1 MATFVDHV
9 TLHLRAGNGGNG
21 CVSVKREKFKP
32 LAGPDGG
39 NGGNGGD
46 IVLVADPQVTTLLG
60 FHRSPHRSSGNG
72 GPGMGDHRNGANGE
86 LMELSV
92 PLGTVVKDAEGN
104 ELSDMT
110 EPGFRLVVAPGGQGG
125 LGNAA
130 LASTKRKAPG
140 FALLG
145 TLGWEGDVQLV
156 LKTVADVALVGY
168 PSAGKS
174 SLIAA
179 MSAARPK
186 IADYPF
192 TTLHPNLGVV
202 QAGESRYTVADVP
215 GLIEGA
221 SEGKGLG
228 LEFLRHVER
237 CTALLHVLDC
247 ATLEPGRDPLSDL
260 DVILGEL
267 AAYPVPEGQKP
278 LLERPQLIALNK
290 VDVPEARELAGFVRG
305 DLEARG
311 YRVFEISTVSHEGL
325 KQLNYALAEVVETGR
340 VEAAAAAAAKPRIV
354 IRPKAVDDGGFEVRV
369 EGGSFGNIYRILGAK
384 PERWVQQTD
393 FTNDEAV
400 GFLAD
405 RLAKLGIENELFKAG
420 AVSGSTVIIG
430 PGHGVVFDW
439 EPTLTSTAELIT
451 APRGTDA
458 RLDEPRRRTSN
469 ERREEYFGRMDAKA
483 AARAE
488 LIREREAGLWH
499 SEGDEFDGNSDTG
512 TIDDLAADVATTG
525 DAATGEAATDKAAI
539 DEAAI
544 VGATDGDTVNG
555 DTVNGDTVNGGVG
568 VSEGAEGEKE

>member
-9 TLHLRAGNGGNG
+9 TLHLRAGHGGNG
-21 CVSVKREKFKP
+21 CVSVRREKFKP

-39 NGGNGGD
+39 NGGHGGD
-46 IVLVADPQVTTLLG
+46 IVLVADPQVTTLLNY
-60 FHRSPHRSSGNG
+60 HRGPHRSSDNG
-72 GPGMGDHRNGANGE
+72 GPGMGDHRAGANGE
-86 LMELSV
+86 ELELPV
-92 PLGTVVKDAEGN
+92 PVGTVVKDAEGN
-104 ELSDMT
+104 ELIDMS
-110 EPGFRLVVAPGGQGG
+110 EPGMRYVVAPGGLGG
-125 LGNAA
+125 LGNAS
-130 LASTKRKAPG
+130 LATTKRKAPG

-145 TLGWEGDVQLV
+145 TPGIECDVYLE

-179 MSAARPK
+179 LSAARPK

-202 QAGESRYTVADVP
+202 EAGGNRYTIADVP

-237 CTALLHVLDC
+237 CTALLHVIDC
-247 ATLEPGRDPLSDL
+247 ATLDPGRDPLSDL

-267 AAYPVPEGQKP
+267 AAYPVPDGQKP

-290 VDVPEARELAGFVRG
+290 IDVPEARELAEFVRP

-311 YRVFEISTVSHEGL
+311 YRVFEISSATHEGL
-325 KQLNYALAEVVETGR
+325 RQLSYALAELVEQGR
-340 VEAAAAAAAKPRIV
+340 VEAAAKPAKERII
-354 IRPKAVDDGGFEVRV
+354 IRPKAVDEGGFVVRV
-369 EGGSFGNIYRILGAK
+369 EGGSFGNVYRVIGAK
-384 PERWVQQTD
+384 PERWVAQTD
-393 FTNDEAV
+393 FANDEAV

-405 RLAKLGIENELFKAG
+405 RLAKLGVENALFKAG
-420 AVSGSTVIIG
+420 AIAGSTVVIG
-430 PGHGVVFDW
+430 LGSSIVFDW

-458 RLDEPRRRTSN
+458 RLDGGGRATRN
-469 ERREEYFGRMDAKA
+469 ERREDYFARMDAKA

-488 LIREREAGLWH
+488 LLSEREAGLWQ
-499 SEGDEFDGNSDTG
+499 ED
-512 TIDDLAADVATTG
+512 
-525 DAATGEAATDKAAI
+525 
-539 DEAAI
+539 
-544 VGATDGDTVNG
+544 
-555 DTVNGDTVNGGVG
+555 GGVDMTR
-568 VSEGAEGEKE
+568 AERDSQSDDSQTESGEKSE

>member
-1 MATFVDHV
+1 MATFVDQV

-21 CVSVKREKFKP
+21 CVSVRREKFKP

-46 IVLVADPQVTTLLG
+46 IVLVSDPQVTTLLNY
-60 FHRSPHRSSGNG
+60 HRSPHRRSENG
-72 GPGMGDHRNGANGE
+72 GPGMGDHRSGTMGE
-86 LMELSV
+86 ELELPV
-92 PLGTVVKDAEGN
+92 PVGTVVKDADGN
-104 ELSDMT
+104 ELIDFD
-110 EPGFRLVVAPGGQGG
+110 EPGMRYVVAQAGQGG

-130 LASTKRKAPG
+130 LSTTKRKAPG

-145 TLGWEGDVQLV
+145 TLGWEGDVTLE
-156 LKTVADVALVGY
+156 LKVVADVALVGY

-179 MSAARPK
+179 MSAAKPK

-202 QAGESRYTVADVP
+202 QAGDNRYTVADVP

-237 CTALLHVLDC
+237 CSALVHVLDC
-247 ATLEPGRDPLSDL
+247 ATLEPGRDPISDL
-260 DVILGEL
+260 DIILGEL
-267 AAYPVPEGQKP
+267 GAYPVPEGQLP
-278 LLERPQLIALNK
+278 LLERPQFIALNK
-290 VDVPEARELAGFVRG
+290 IDVPEGRDLADLVKP

-325 KQLNYALAEVVETGR
+325 RQLSYALGDLVATEREAR
-340 VEAAAAAAAKPRIV
+340 RAEAAEKPRIV
-354 IRPKAVDDGGFEVRV
+354 IRPKAVDESKFSVVV
-369 EGGSFGNIYRILGAK
+369 EGGSYGDIYRVLGAK

-405 RLAKLGIENELFKAG
+405 RLAKLGVEDGLFKAG
-420 AVSGSTVIIG
+420 AVGGSTVIIG
-430 PGHGVVFDW
+430 KGDGVIFDW
-439 EPTLTSTAELIT
+439 EPTLTSSAEMIT
-451 APRGTDA
+451 TPRGLDA
-458 RLDEPRRRTSN
+458 RLDANNRPTRN
-469 ERREEYFGRMDAKA
+469 QRREEYFERMDAKS

-488 LIREREAGLWH
+488 LLR
-499 SEGDEFDGNSDTG
+499 
-512 TIDDLAADVATTG
+512 
-525 DAATGEAATDKAAI
+525 
-539 DEAAI
+539 
-544 VGATDGDTVNG
+544 
-555 DTVNGDTVNGGVG
+555 
-568 VSEGAEGEKE
+568 EKESGMWTEQYEADEQAAAAAAAAERATAASGADEDK